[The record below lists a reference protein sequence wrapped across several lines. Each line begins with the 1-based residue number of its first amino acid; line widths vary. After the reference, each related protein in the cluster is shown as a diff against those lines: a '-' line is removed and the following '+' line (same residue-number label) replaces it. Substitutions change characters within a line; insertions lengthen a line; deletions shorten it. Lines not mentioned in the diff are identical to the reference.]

1 MKPTVLIPALILVA
15 VIAVCGC
22 TGTQTQTA
30 ATTATA
36 VSATQAEQ
44 TTTSLIAGR
53 TDVMPE
59 NIAVSVTVSEKD
71 DLGQIPVTF
80 DGGKGQINVK
90 RIDVTLT
97 RYDGSVSTTTLGMNK
112 WDEVVLEG
120 TRGEGSNKGQPDRIE
135 VTVVMNNGISYKI
148 VDTTREYRSRG

>member
-1 MKPTVLIPALILVA
+1 MKPIVLIPVLILVA

-44 TTTSLIAGR
+44 TTASLTPGP

-71 DLGQIPVTF
+71 YLGQIPVTF

-97 RYDGSVSTTTLGMNK
+97 RYDGSVSTTTLGTNK
-112 WDEVVLEG
+112 GDEVVLEG

-135 VTVVMNNGISYKI
+135 VTVVMNNGNSYKI